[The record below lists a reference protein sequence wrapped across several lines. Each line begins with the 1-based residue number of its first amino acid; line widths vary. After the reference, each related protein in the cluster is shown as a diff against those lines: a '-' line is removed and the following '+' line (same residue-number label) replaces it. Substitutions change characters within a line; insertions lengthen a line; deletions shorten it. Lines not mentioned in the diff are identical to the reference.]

1 MASRPFNQLRT
12 RIEAAAL
19 EWRRRDLGLP
29 RELVF
34 EAQDA
39 RTREWL
45 EIGRIRDEWC
55 ADEVLAETSGA
66 SNEYNVT
73 IIWREGLDDLVKA
86 ANAVRVGET
95 RIEKRATDP
104 ALQSPFVVRLR
115 GQVISGFRS
124 SAREVRA

>member
-1 MASRPFNQLRT
+1 
-12 RIEAAAL
+12 
-19 EWRRRDLGLP
+19 
-29 RELVF
+29 
-34 EAQDA
+34 
-39 RTREWL
+39 
-45 EIGRIRDEWC
+45 
-55 ADEVLAETSGA
+55 
-66 SNEYNVT
+66 VT